1 MWIFSLLLFSKS
13 LFCCL
18 APPCSRVNARRNA
31 YVEVCERVLSVQR
44 AAVYA
49 YQMSSN
55 DKIYW
60 IWKGEKKSGNKIFR
74 CCAQIYC
81 SCWCLCTISCKHRA
95 GVERETKWHTRSR
108 SHKHIHAW
116 NTLLIDEYSLF
127 LLFLFQNFS
136 FTPADCCCCRHRPQH
151 FVLCVR

>member
-1 MWIFSLLLFSKS
+1 MWIFSLLLLLLFSKS

-81 SCWCLCTISCKHRA
+81 SCWCLCTI
-95 GVERETKWHTRSR
+95 VTHTRALSQA
-108 SHKHIHAW
+108 HTWVKHIVNRWILAVF
-116 NTLLIDEYSLF
+116 IVFVSK
-127 LLFLFQNFS
+127 FLFHTRWLLLLS
-136 FTPADCCCCRHRPQH
+136 PSSSALR
-151 FVLCVR
+151 FVCALKDIQSR